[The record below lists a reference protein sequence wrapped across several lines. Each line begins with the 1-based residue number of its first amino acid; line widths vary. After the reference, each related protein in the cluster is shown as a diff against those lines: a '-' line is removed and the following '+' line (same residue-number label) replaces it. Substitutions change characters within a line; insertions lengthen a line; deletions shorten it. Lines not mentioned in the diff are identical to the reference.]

1 MSQTKRIY
9 IYILFP
15 IHNNQQS
22 GTSKEW
28 ESLESTHHMI
38 LFYFEENLD
47 NVATIDQALKHNC
60 QMKVVKKLVKET
72 THNTV

>member
-1 MSQTKRIY
+1 
-9 IYILFP
+9 
-15 IHNNQQS
+15 
-22 GTSKEW
+22 
-28 ESLESTHHMI
+28 MI

-47 NVATIDQALKHNC
+47 NVATMDQALKRNC